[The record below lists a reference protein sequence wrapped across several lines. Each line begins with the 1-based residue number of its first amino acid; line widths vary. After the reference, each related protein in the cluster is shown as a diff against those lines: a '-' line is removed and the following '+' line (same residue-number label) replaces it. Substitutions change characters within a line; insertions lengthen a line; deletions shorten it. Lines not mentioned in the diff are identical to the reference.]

1 MNPMLVSQQWLLD
14 ETERR
19 RIHVFC
25 CRDPTDASLAYEQG
39 EFSIEHI
46 PASLPLITTPETLM
60 KADHIPTTAEFSRW
74 AGLQGLISTENIVLY
89 AQNSSNLHIYASW
102 WYLQYFQIRRV
113 ALLMGGFHKW
123 KGLNQPIESGP
134 ARSVRR
140 FRELGLRPD
149 RFLFFRRKDMELFLL
164 SSTGTREPKAYE
176 QKPFIYKQIVYVGT
190 QHSPELGNFFLR
202 LSQCFQE
209 QAVKLKLDLLRQKAT
224 LESMQRK
231 QKDRAIYHSIIDT
244 TPFEHVR
251 TLKEIGT
258 IRTTAPTSTSA
269 LDPLT
274 AGSQTA
280 QSFIYRLPYTL
291 FLTQTGTI
299 FDGCDEE
306 TATKALSEASMAFT
320 TSTVA
325 DSLAHT
331 HTAFNYS
338 ASSENDMSLCS
349 SLVTRVFSNAHINVD
364 LPTLF
369 MGDSLAE
376 TALVIFA
383 ATLARGTGTFLYSL
397 HIIDEALVRKI
408 ANMMHNTLSTDLVK
422 ALDDKLVTF
431 SKYAQDTHGRS
442 GTSRAD
448 KKALYVAAME
458 DGPLSNGSKEGL
470 VRQYRSALPQIP
482 QYHTLME
489 TQKTQAI
496 RKLHTSIFMFDAS
509 VPFKAC
515 SKESLLKDMTD
526 SISRFRTTNL
536 GSNSDPLS
544 ALLEGRE
551 YEREYSHSNKQI
563 LSLGFHPSGR
573 ELTNT
578 ERLKLSI
585 NLPIL
590 SATREEPDYTDPATI
605 SHILQNYVS
614 GDRHQTSALPGK
626 PSHITTA
633 KALASKFLAA
643 FERISQRYKS
653 FNICSGSSWHVNL
666 ATPDDR
672 KDRALEGLQKRQ
684 KESLEETRQL
694 NETRRFISKS
704 KGQLLVPG
712 AEQKYQ
718 MRPTTLNKKTISD
731 PSAGLVGTRTL
742 QRAPPTSQTATVSLQ
757 YTRSSYSKLTPVL
770 TEEQK
775 WREQLSAMYRDSL
788 IRELDVASE
797 SGDGDQ
803 EASLDELDDYFEL
816 LADKALLSFTD
827 NQDTET
833 YALRYRQCLSELII
847 VSPVDSE
854 RDDEEGVN
862 SVEGQPEHGH
872 KVQEYLRKMTQTQVH
887 APMACLPT
895 LTTPDVSLI
904 STVKPEPES
913 YRGAPVERQ
922 LTSLHRRRIRKR
934 RHATLHKAV
943 HASQPALT
951 EQSEDSQIC
960 TPQCSAPVS
969 LVGPRHVRIDGR
981 QISHC
986 PRTRAKRE
994 MAGDQ
999 WVTYKEFQLMQRLS
1013 SPATIAPAQ
1022 SEELTIDPSK
1032 LTDLFDTGGVQLYFD
1047 WTGVPHL
1054 HRVHTSTLRA
1064 LLKTPA
1070 VRFCIKKYGSQYFS
1084 ARTHYPVLTANTMEF
1099 TFRMLETLILRR
1111 FRSRLV
1117 ALTPPPIGPRSSR
1130 NTTRYG
1136 SQLFGIGQV
1145 QSCWKI
1151 LRRAMAHTL
1160 TE

>member
-1 MNPMLVSQQWLLD
+1 MLVSQQWLLD

-25 CRDPTDASLAYEQG
+25 CRDPTDASLAHEQG
-39 EFSIEHI
+39 EFSVEHI

-89 AQNSSNLHIYASW
+89 AQNTNNLHIYASW
-102 WYLQYFQIRRV
+102 WYLQYFQIRSV

-123 KGLNQPIESGP
+123 KAMNQPIESGP

-164 SSTGTREPKAYE
+164 SSTGTKEPKAYE

-190 QHSPELGNFFLR
+190 QHSAELGNFFLR

-209 QAVKLKLDLLRQKAT
+209 QAVKLKLELLRQKAT
-224 LESMQRK
+224 MESMQRK

-258 IRTTAPTSTSA
+258 IRTTAPTSSSA
-269 LDPLT
+269 IDVLT
-274 AGSQTA
+274 TGSQTA

-291 FLTQTGTI
+291 FLTQAGTI

-325 DSLAHT
+325 DSLTHT

-369 MGDSLAE
+369 IGDNLAE

-397 HIIDEALVRKI
+397 HIIDDALVRKVDSL
-408 ANMMHNTLSTDLVK
+408 MHNTLSTDLVK

-431 SKYAQDTHGRS
+431 SKYAQDTHSRS

-458 DGPLSNGSKEGL
+458 DGPLSGGSKDGM
-470 VRQYRSALPQIP
+470 VRKYRSALPQIP
-482 QYHTLME
+482 QYQSLMA
-489 TQKTQAI
+489 TQKAQMI
-496 RKLHTSIFMFDAS
+496 RKLHTSLFMFDS
-509 VPFKAC
+509 PVPFKAC
-515 SKESLLKDMTD
+515 SKESLLKDMAD
-526 SISRFRTTNL
+526 SLSRFRTTNL
-536 GSNSDPLS
+536 TTSTDPIS

-551 YEREYSHSNKQI
+551 YEQEYSHSDKQMI
-563 LSLGFHPSGR
+563 SLGFHPTGR

-590 SATREEPDYTDPATI
+590 SATRVEPDYTDPATI
-605 SHILQNYVS
+605 SHILQCYVE
-614 GDRHQTSALPGK
+614 GDRHQASTTHGK
-626 PSHITTA
+626 PSHVTTA

-643 FERISQRYKS
+643 FERVSQRYKS
-653 FNICSGSSWHVNL
+653 FNICSGSAWHVNL
-666 ATPDDR
+666 TALDDR
-672 KDRALEGLQKRQ
+672 KDKAFEGMQKRQ
-684 KESLEETRQL
+684 RETLEETRQL
-694 NETRRFISKS
+694 NETRRLISKN
-704 KGQLLVPG
+704 KGQLLVPE
-712 AEQKYQ
+712 ADQRRQ
-718 MRPTTLNKKTISD
+718 TRPTTSNKKNFSD
-731 PSAGLVGTRTL
+731 ASVGLMGTRTL
-742 QRAPPTSQTATVSLQ
+742 QRTPPTSQTAIVSHQ
-757 YTRSSYSKLTPVL
+757 YVRSSYSKLTPVM

-775 WREQLSAMYRDSL
+775 WREQLSTMYRDSL

-797 SGDGDQ
+797 SDPDDQ
-803 EASLDELDDYFEL
+803 EASLDELDDYFEF

-827 NQDTET
+827 AQETET
-833 YALRYRQCLSELII
+833 FALRYRQCLSELII
-847 VSPVDSE
+847 ISPVDSE
-854 RDDEEGVN
+854 SEDDIELGPT
-862 SVEGQPEHGH
+862 EGQPEPGQR
-872 KVQEYLRKMTQTQVH
+872 VQDYLRNITQAQVH
-887 APMACLPT
+887 APIACLPT

-904 STVKPEPES
+904 STLKPEPES
-913 YRGAPVERQ
+913 CRGAPVERQ
-922 LTSLHRRRIRKR
+922 MTSIHRRRVRKR

-943 HASQPALT
+943 HTSQPIVA
-951 EQSEDSQIC
+951 EQSEDSQVC
-960 TPQCSAPVS
+960 TPQNPAPVS
-969 LVGPRHVRIDGR
+969 LFGPRHVRIDGR

-994 MAGDQ
+994 LTDDQ
-999 WVTYKEFQLMQRLS
+999 WITYREFQLMQRLS

-1022 SEELTIDPSK
+1022 SDELTIDPSK
-1032 LTDLFDTGGVQLYFD
+1032 LTDLFDAGGMQLYFD
-1047 WTGVPHL
+1047 WTGAPHL
-1054 HRVHTSTLRA
+1054 HRVHTSTIRA

-1070 VRFCIKKYGSQYFS
+1070 IRFCIKKYGSQYFS

-1111 FRSRLV
+1111 FRTRLV
-1117 ALTPPPIGPRSSR
+1117 ILSPPPVGPRSSR
-1130 NTTRYG
+1130 NTTRYA

-1145 QSCWKI
+1145 QNCWKI
-1151 LRRAMAHTL
+1151 LRKAMTHTL
-1160 TE
+1160 TG